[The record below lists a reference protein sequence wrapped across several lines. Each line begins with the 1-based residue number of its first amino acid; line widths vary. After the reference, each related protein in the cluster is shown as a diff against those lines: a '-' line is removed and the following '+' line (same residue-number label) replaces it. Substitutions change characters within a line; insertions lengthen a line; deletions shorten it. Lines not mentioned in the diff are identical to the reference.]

1 MILSETKLEE
11 NIKNKSFFKLYVFY
25 GEEGFLI
32 KKFVGKVVYSCV
44 SKEFLNFNYKRCFF
58 EDFSFD
64 DLELFLNMPAFLY
77 GGRVFVLKNF
87 NFSKF
92 NSKDV
97 AKLEKIL
104 NGSCENNVLVI
115 VSNEDFSQLKKTSSF
130 NKISEYCSCCFVEF
144 SFRSEDWLCRNF
156 LKYLEKKGFSI
167 SYENLLFL
175 VRRTNKSIE
184 RLNIELEKIL
194 AFVEKGEITKEH
206 ILALTS
212 PEFFSNAF
220 QITKYLLAGEKN
232 KAIKTFNSL
241 CFFGVNHMA
250 IFSAISFCFLDL
262 YRAKVASLKKIKPNE
277 VLKYYDY
284 FGKEFRI
291 KNAMLNCKKY
301 SIEKLRHYVVLL
313 ANLDVDL
320 KSKNL
325 PKNFLIE
332 KLLFSI

>member
-1 MILSETKLEE
+1 MSETKLEE
-11 NIKNKSFFKLYVFY
+11 NIKNKNFFKLYVFY
-25 GEEGFLI
+25 GEEVFLI
-32 KKFVGKVVYSCV
+32 KKFVRKIVGLHV
-44 SKEFLNFNYKRCFF
+44 SKEFLNFNYKKCFF
-58 EDFSFD
+58 EDFSFN
-64 DLELFLNMPAFLY
+64 DLELFLNMPGFLSY
-77 GGRVFVLKNF
+77 GRVFLLKNF

-92 NSKDV
+92 YSKDLV
-97 AKLEKIL
+97 KLEKIL
-104 NGSCENNVLVI
+104 NGSCDGTVLII
-115 VSNEDFSQLKKTSSF
+115 VSNDDCSQLKKNSSF
-130 NKISEYCSCCFVEF
+130 NKLSKYCSCCFVEF
-144 SFRSEDWLCRNF
+144 PFRSETWLCRNF

-194 AFVEKGEITKEH
+194 AFVEKGEITKKD

-212 PEFFSNAF
+212 PEVFSNAF

-232 KAIKTFNSL
+232 KAIQTFNSL
-241 CFFGVNHMA
+241 CFFGVNHMT

-262 YRAKVASLKKIKPNE
+262 YRAKVASLKKIKANE

-301 SIEKLRHYVVLL
+301 SIEELRYYVILL

-325 PKNFLIE
+325 YKNVLIE